1 MTRKC
6 SVPLKFSNG
15 SILIKKVY
23 IAGPL
28 FNSHEK
34 EYLEKIAQLLE
45 DNGYVCF
52 LPHRDQKGVSEDELD
67 QLNMAAATKAKIFNN
82 DLAALEASDLTVA
95 LLTGQDIDSGT
106 AAEIGFSYANK
117 KPVIAIT
124 ASERRFRNLFVEG
137 MISKTI
143 DEIDTLVDTIK
154 ILIK

>member
-1 MTRKC
+1 MIR
-6 SVPLKFSNG
+6 
-15 SILIKKVY
+15 KVY

-34 EYLEKIAQLLE
+34 EYLEKISVLLE
-45 DNGYVCF
+45 NNGFDCF
-52 LPHRDQKGVSEDELD
+52 LPHRDQEGVTEDELE
-67 QLNMAAATKAKIFNN
+67 QLNMSAATKEKIFNN
-82 DLAALEASDLTVA
+82 DLAALKTSDLTVA

-137 MISKTI
+137 MIDKTI
-143 DEIDTLVDTIK
+143 DEIDKLTDTIK
-154 ILIK
+154 SLKQ